1 MEEKIVGSLKDDKV
15 QEISSINMSKAVRLA
30 MELSNEKIRLKQ
42 ELQELRAEYEEV
54 KPTNTNRD

>member
-1 MEEKIVGSLKDDKV
+1 MEEKAVELVKDDKV
-15 QEISSINMSKAVRLA
+15 QDLSGSTMTKAGRLA